1 MERTVSE
8 MRVAVPG
15 ADVTGHDA
23 VIPRLSLPDPDDRH
37 VLAAAIVSESS
48 LIITNNLKDFPQIEL
63 DAFHIHAQS
72 PDAVILQL
80 LEDHPERVIGVI
92 AEQAM
97 DTRSPLLSLDELL
110 DRLGA
115 GQIPR
120 SAAAVREFLEL

>member
-1 MERTVSE
+1 MERTVFE
-8 MRVAVPG
+8 MREAVPS

-37 VLAAAIVSESS
+37 VLAAAIVSESR
-48 LIITNNLKDFPQIEL
+48 LIMTNNLKDFPQIEL

-80 LEDHPERVIGVI
+80 LEDHPGRVIGAI

-97 DTRSPLLSLDELL
+97 DTRSPLLSLDELI